1 MLGAL
6 RPVLKKVSAGGV
18 MFRLRCAVKLFSD
31 PLFIMDGAR
40 LSAGAKA
47 VSAGGVSVSIFDK
60 FYIYT
65 PSEDQPVQLSL
76 CCVLLFIYF
85 RLSGTDSSN
94 AGQGLHEFRPSMT
107 GFGCGRCDQSLR
119 PGTLNVGC
127 VV

>member
-1 MLGAL
+1 MLGVL
-6 RPVLKKVSAGGV
+6 KPVLKKVSAGGV

-40 LSAGAKA
+40 LSAGGKA

-65 PSEDQPVQLSL
+65 PSEDKPVQLSL
-76 CCVLLFIYF
+76 SVVFYYLFIF
-85 RLSGTDSSN
+85 VCQVGT
-94 AGQGLHEFRPSMT
+94 RPT
-107 GFGCGRCDQSLR
+107 PGWGWVGCGRCDQSLR
-119 PGTLNVGC
+119 SGTLNGC